1 MKTKLAQVISATL
14 NPFLVGLALIL
25 LLSFATT
32 ATASEAVKWS
42 LMLAGISILPIFST
56 IVYLVRRDKLEG
68 IFINIRR
75 QRYFIYV
82 LAMVCNIIGCG
93 LLIYFKAP
101 LMLIASFVAAI
112 ASAVVFM
119 CINFFWKISLHAA
132 FAAASVTM
140 LTLLYGSLGA
150 ITVVMIPPVGWSRIE
165 LKHHSLMQVVA
176 GTLLSSVIV
185 VVVYHFFGLIGNASL

>member
-1 MKTKLAQVISATL
+1 MKIKVAQVISAIL

-25 LLSFATT
+25 LLSFAAT
-32 ATASEAVKWS
+32 ATVSEAVKWS

-56 IVYLVRRDKLEG
+56 IIYLVRRDKLEG

-82 LAMVCNIIGCG
+82 LAMACNIIGCG

-101 LMLIASFVAAI
+101 LVLIASFVAVV

-140 LTLLYGSLGA
+140 LTILYGSLGA
-150 ITVVMIPPVGWSRIE
+150 ITAVMIPPVGWSRIQ
-165 LKHHSLMQVVA
+165 LKHHSPMQVVA

-185 VVVYHFFGLIGNASL
+185 IVVYHFFGLIGNASL

>member
-1 MKTKLAQVISATL
+1 
-14 NPFLVGLALIL
+14 
-25 LLSFATT
+25 
-32 ATASEAVKWS
+32 
-42 LMLAGISILPIFST
+42 
-56 IVYLVRRDKLEG
+56 
-68 IFINIRR
+68 
-75 QRYFIYV
+75 
-82 LAMVCNIIGCG
+82 
-93 LLIYFKAP
+93 
-101 LMLIASFVAAI
+101 VAAI
-112 ASAVVFM
+112 VSAVVFM

>member
-1 MKTKLAQVISATL
+1 MKTKLAQIISAVL

-25 LLSFATT
+25 LLSFGAT
-32 ATASEAVKWS
+32 ATVGEAVKWS
-42 LMLAGISILPIFST
+42 LMLVGISILPVFST
-56 IVYLVRRDKLEG
+56 IMYLVRNDKMEG

-75 QRYFIYV
+75 QRYIIYA
-82 LAMVCNIIGCG
+82 LAGVCNVIGYG

-101 LMLIASFVAAI
+101 LVLTASYVAAL
-112 ASAVVFM
+112 ASVVVFM

-140 LTLLYGSLGA
+140 LTILYGSLGA
-150 ITVVMIPPVGWSRIE
+150 ITAVMIPPVGWSRIE

-185 VVVYHFFGLIGNASL
+185 VVVFHFFGLIGNASL